1 MERSSLRAKRVVAAT
16 KGFVTVSDVGGAR
29 GQSFDVV
36 FKETPKGKEVEERV
50 RRLSPAECI
59 EVCAHI
65 MRRNGG
71 SKRRLLGQVNEMESG
86 IGPGPSTALLEA
98 NTIATLTDSFLEP
111 YENARSDRSSVGD
124 VQHADHVLAAARK
137 KFVIIVRAM

>member
-1 MERSSLRAKRVVAAT
+1 M
-16 KGFVTVSDVGGAR
+16 TVSDVGGAH

-59 EVCAHI
+59 EACAHI

-86 IGPGPSTALLEA
+86 TGPGPSTALLEA
-98 NTIATLTDSFLEP
+98 NTIATRSPALFWSL
-111 YENARSDRSSVGD
+111 YENSRSDRSSVGD
-124 VQHADHVLAAARK
+124 VQHALDHVLAAARE
-137 KFVIIVRAM
+137 KFKIIVRAM